1 MPASLVRSGRVVVG
15 MLVAVRVLV
24 ERGVVG
30 TAVVETAVVGT
41 VLVETD
47 LVSGAVLWSLGQTV
61 ARSVPQSSRRSA
73 RG

>member
-24 ERGVVG
+24 ETAVVG
-30 TAVVETAVVGT
+30 TAVVETAVVGKA
-41 VLVETD
+41 VVETD
-47 LVSGAVLWSLGQTV
+47 LVSGAVLRSLGQTV
-61 ARSVPQSSRRSA
+61 ARSVLQSPRRSA